1 MINIQEE
8 TRNRIEAKVS
18 SLTSKLSD
26 SINYMLEKKRV
37 DAAEAK
43 KNNNLPAVGE
53 LQSDE
58 EEEKQ
63 NVDNNSEFD
72 NFGI

>member
-26 SINYMLEKKRV
+26 SINYMLEKKRE

-58 EEEKQ
+58 EEDNQ
-63 NVDNNSEFD
+63 NVDNNSEFE

>member
-1 MINIQEE
+1 
-8 TRNRIEAKVS
+8 
-18 SLTSKLSD
+18 
-26 SINYMLEKKRV
+26 MLEKKRV

-43 KNNNLPAVGE
+43 KNNNLPAVSE

>member
-8 TRNRIEAKVS
+8 TRHRIEAKVS

-43 KNNNLPAVGE
+43 KNNILLLCV
-53 LQSDE
+53 LSKDMTCII
-58 EEEKQ
+58 
-63 NVDNNSEFD
+63 DNEN
-72 NFGI
+72 I

>member
-26 SINYMLEKKRV
+26 SINYMLEKKRE

-58 EEEKQ
+58 EEDNK
-63 NVDNNSEFD
+63 NDDNNSEFE

>member
-8 TRNRIEAKVS
+8 TRHRIEAKVS

-43 KNNNLPAVGE
+43 KKNILPSVDE
-53 LQSDE
+53 LQSD
-58 EEEKQ
+58 
-63 NVDNNSEFD
+63 
-72 NFGI
+72 

>member
-26 SINYMLEKKRV
+26 SINYMLEKKRE

-58 EEEKQ
+58 EEENQ
-63 NVDNNSEFD
+63 NVDNNSEFE

>member
-26 SINYMLEKKRV
+26 SINYMLEKKREG
-37 DAAEAK
+37 AAEAK

-58 EEEKQ
+58 EEDNQ
-63 NVDNNSEFD
+63 NVDNNSEFE